1 MRDWKGNRVSTQ
13 LKQAS
18 LRDLSLS
25 GKLDSWRTISGSTM
39 RYGRRSPDAHD
50 DKIVRPSRRIARQ
63 AAPKKGDAKAARR
76 APTKST
82 RPSTKNKSIS
92 FEYTVVNSSTYDC
105 NSVPL
110 APRKSTVTFGRICW
124 IISGAQWPL
133 LLICA
138 RLTST
143 GKINRPC
150 ALTCDNVAI
159 KYGEKKLTHTRMKR
173 IIHVLP
179 PLLTRASWKQ
189 KALSFDNPSVP
200 LQGRSDDSTGP
211 M

>member
-1 MRDWKGNRVSTQ
+1 MIQAYQEGLIRGGQFLAQRCAMGGDPLTLTMIDSSAVKAHRSASGAQEGGRKG
-13 LKQAS
+13 
-18 LRDLSLS
+18 
-25 GKLDSWRTISGSTM
+25 
-39 RYGRRSPDAHD
+39 RS
-50 DKIVRPSRRIARQ
+50 RGERQ
-63 AAPKKGDAKAARR
+63 Q
-76 APTKST
+76 KST
-82 RPSTKNKSIS
+82 RPSTKNKFFS
-92 FEYTVVNSSTYDC
+92 FEYTVVNSSTYDS
-105 NSVPL
+105 NPVPL
-110 APRKSTVTFGRICW
+110 TPRKSTVTFGRMCW
-124 IISGAQWPL
+124 IISGAQRPL

>member
-1 MRDWKGNRVSTQ
+1 MGGDPLT
-13 LKQAS
+13 LTMI
-18 LRDLSLS
+18 
-25 GKLDSWRTISGSTM
+25 DSS
-39 RYGRRSPDAHD
+39 A
-50 DKIVRPSRRIARQ
+50 
-63 AAPKKGDAKAARR
+63 AKAHRSASGTREGGR
-76 APTKST
+76 KGRSRGERQQKST
-82 RPSTKNKSIS
+82 RPSTKNKFFS
-92 FEYTVVNSSTYDC
+92 FEYTVVNSITYDY

-110 APRKSTVTFGRICW
+110 APRKSTVTFGRSCW

-133 LLICA
+133 LLFCA

-179 PLLTRASWKQ
+179 PLLTRASWQQ

>member
-1 MRDWKGNRVSTQ
+1 MIRGGQFLAQRCAMVGDPLTLTMIDSSAVKAHRSASGAQERGRKG
-13 LKQAS
+13 
-18 LRDLSLS
+18 
-25 GKLDSWRTISGSTM
+25 
-39 RYGRRSPDAHD
+39 RS
-50 DKIVRPSRRIARQ
+50 RGERQ
-63 AAPKKGDAKAARR
+63 Q
-76 APTKST
+76 KST
-82 RPSTKNKSIS
+82 RPSTKNKFFS